1 MVAGIGWHAWIWQRM
16 ILQYTMDFAIL
27 FYISEETENLKNSVD
42 VVGSTASLDR

>member
-27 FYISEETENLKNSVD
+27 FYISEETEEVIEFID
-42 VVGSTASLDR
+42 